1 VLAQKL
7 RSLTTTTN
15 DEREKQM
22 EFFNTLPDELQKQ
35 ATQAKMDELYDNW
48 YNSFISEAGNE
59 FANYVEEQLL
69 SYLPVPI
76 QQLATMFYEKQENSN
91 A

>member
-7 RSLTTTTN
+7 RSLATTTN

-35 ATQAKMDELYDNW
+35 ATQAKMEELYDSW
-48 YNSFISEAGNE
+48 YD
-59 FANYVEEQLL
+59 
-69 SYLPVPI
+69 SY
-76 QQLATMFYEKQENSN
+76 M
-91 A
+91 

>member
-22 EFFNTLPDELQKQ
+22 EFFNTLPDELQTQ

-48 YNSFISEAGNE
+48 YNSFISEAGDE

>member
-1 VLAQKL
+1 
-7 RSLTTTTN
+7 
-15 DEREKQM
+15 M
-22 EFFNTLPDELQKQ
+22 EFFNTLPSELQKQ
-35 ATQAKMDELYDNW
+35 ATQAKMNELYDNW
-48 YNSFISEAGNE
+48 YDSFISEAGDE

-76 QQLATMFYEKQENSN
+76 QQLATMFYEKQENAN

>member
-48 YNSFISEAGNE
+48 YNSFISEAGDE

>member
-1 VLAQKL
+1 
-7 RSLTTTTN
+7 
-15 DEREKQM
+15 
-22 EFFNTLPDELQKQ
+22 
-35 ATQAKMDELYDNW
+35 MDELYDNW

>member
-1 VLAQKL
+1 
-7 RSLTTTTN
+7 
-15 DEREKQM
+15 M

-35 ATQAKMDELYDNW
+35 ATQAKMEELYDNW
-48 YNSFISEAGNE
+48 YDSFISEAGDE

-76 QQLATMFYEKQENSN
+76 QQLATMFYEKQENAN

>member
-22 EFFNTLPDELQKQ
+22 EFFNTLPDELQTQ

>member
-7 RSLTTTTN
+7 CSLATTTN

-35 ATQAKMDELYDNW
+35 ATQAKMEELYDNW
-48 YNSFISEAGNE
+48 YDSFISEAGDE

-76 QQLATMFYEKQENSN
+76 QQLATMFYEKQENAN